1 MQKPHVMQSNSHKSA
16 ISIIFAALESYRKS
30 KQWSRETMVQEIVD
44 AHYKAGFNVSSEV
57 EFDPETKDTYKR
69 MKVNADRIY
78 RWLDESTDKNLLSAN
93 LTNSI
98 LMALPI
104 DLRIATANQLHM
116 QIGLSCN
123 GLNSTAIHNTPLD
136 ILQKIM
142 RESAEAQQSIAAL
155 IDGETEAELHTAH
168 KEISEAIAQ
177 LTLAKEM
184 VETKIVEQ
192 RKENI
197 GGNQ

>member
-1 MQKPHVMQSNSHKSA
+1 MQKPHVMQINSHKSA
-16 ISIIFAALESYRKS
+16 ISIIFAALEAYRKS

-116 QIGLSCN
+116 QIGLSCL
-123 GLNSTAIHNTPLD
+123 GLNSTTIHNTPLD

-155 IDGETEAELHTAH
+155 IDGETEAELHIAH

-177 LTLAKEM
+177 LTLAKQM